1 MARLGCDKTSQKLE
15 SVDIINSTIDEQ
27 DFI

>member
-1 MARLGCDKTSQKLE
+1 MARLECDKTSQKLE
-15 SVDIINSTIDEQ
+15 SIDIINSTIDEQ